1 MASRDHDVVLVQ
13 GDDAEALP
21 RRGTGGGERS
31 FSYSYSRSSR
41 GARQKRSPSPMSVG
55 SSVIEEPKA
64 SNTKRRVPAGQS
76 TLQASGQVAKRS
88 KKKVRRR
95 VAKVHVVEVQVANAA
110 NSPPPAP
117 APIKPPKTPVKTPAA
132 KPPAMKLP
140 AKTLPPKAKA
150 PAVPMQHRVRKRRR
164 TTNSP
169 VPVKETPPVA
179 PPRRTAAKSAPAP
192 PPVLMVPPNVMD
204 VDLTPAEQQELKDSV
219 VKHVRQ
225 TVQADDE
232 PDILAEFIC
241 VLLDQKKNSSEM
253 LEELSVMDDEAQP
266 FVTWL
271 EKEKATLIGRRP
283 SKTSWERRPP
293 PQKVLADE
301 EAPDK
306 PPGQFTPLPSRSQA
320 LLTPNAVTASLEE
333 SAKAGGM
340 DRQGLVVITNRLI
353 LQPNCGHGG
362 HSGHSGHSV
371 GHSGHTGHRPE
382 GAVDAEKV
390 ALAEK
395 KAEEAHQKKLD
406 LLAEMTKELQVIL
419 QRLSDKNLADPSRER
434 YQTMAQTIQNR
445 MASLSRPAEKAERA
459 YGQDLWQE
467 KVATAQTASG
477 GIPGIAGIPGAPG
490 APGAPT
496 SAIVVSPA
504 SSS

>member
-1 MASRDHDVVLVQ
+1 MRH
-13 GDDAEALP
+13 
-21 RRGTGGGERS
+21 
-31 FSYSYSRSSR
+31 
-41 GARQKRSPSPMSVG
+41 
-55 SSVIEEPKA
+55 
-64 SNTKRRVPAGQS
+64 
-76 TLQASGQVAKRS
+76 LQRL
-88 KKKVRRR
+88 R
-95 VAKVHVVEVQVANAA
+95 
-110 NSPPPAP
+110 
-117 APIKPPKTPVKTPAA
+117 
-132 KPPAMKLP
+132 
-140 AKTLPPKAKA
+140 
-150 PAVPMQHRVRKRRR
+150 
-164 TTNSP
+164 
-169 VPVKETPPVA
+169 
-179 PPRRTAAKSAPAP
+179 
-192 PPVLMVPPNVMD
+192 
-204 VDLTPAEQQELKDSV
+204 AEQQELKDSV
-219 VKHVRQ
+219 EKHVRQ

-271 EKEKATLIGRRP
+271 EKEKATLIARRP

-293 PQKVLADE
+293 PQKVRADE

-333 SAKAGGM
+333 SAKAGM
-340 DRQGLVVITNRLI
+340 DRQGGLVVITNRLI
-353 LQPNCGHGG
+353 LQPNC
-362 HSGHSGHSV
+362 

-419 QRLSDKNLADPSRER
+419 QRLSDKNLADPIRER

-459 YGQDLWQE
+459 YGGQDLWQE
-467 KVATAQTASG
+467 KLATPAQTASVG
-477 GIPGIAGIPGAPG
+477 GIPGIPGAG
-490 APGAPT
+490 APAT
-496 SAIVVSPA
+496 NAIVVSPA